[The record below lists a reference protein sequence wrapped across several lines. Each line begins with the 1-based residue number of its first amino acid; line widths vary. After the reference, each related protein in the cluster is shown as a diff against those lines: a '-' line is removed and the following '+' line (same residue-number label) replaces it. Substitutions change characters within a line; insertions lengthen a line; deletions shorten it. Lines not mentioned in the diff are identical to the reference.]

1 MVTTINYM
9 LKSIREIGKVE
20 SVDVGSCKVEVIR
33 HDGTRILSSEFIGRA
48 IQYFEQMGGLLT
60 LSEKRYQYN
69 PPQIVTAR
77 ELAIDYMER
86 IVEEKHVI
94 INDELVKYEDIL
106 SVRIVERQSKLI
118 PPVWSQYSYS

>member
-1 MVTTINYM
+1 MVTTINFM
-9 LKSIREIGKVE
+9 PKSIREIGKVE
-20 SVDVGSCKVEVIR
+20 SVDVGSCKIEVIK
-33 HDGTRILSSEFIGRA
+33 HDGTRILSPEFIGRA
-48 IQYFEQMGGLLT
+48 IQYFEQMGGLLM
-60 LSEKRYQYN
+60 LSEKRNQYN

-86 IVEEKHVI
+86 IFEEKHVI

-106 SVRIVERQSKLI
+106 SVRIVELQSKLI